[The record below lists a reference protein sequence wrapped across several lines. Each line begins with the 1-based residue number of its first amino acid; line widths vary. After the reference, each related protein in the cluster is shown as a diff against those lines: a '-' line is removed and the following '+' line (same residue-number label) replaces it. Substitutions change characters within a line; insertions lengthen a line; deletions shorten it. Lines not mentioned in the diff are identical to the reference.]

1 MEEMVNIIKKIN
13 AIEQLK
19 EGKEEGLEYIE
30 ENNKENRNVDN
41 EKRLAELMQELDET
55 KDVYR
60 RKELTEAIEQLK
72 SNMLEIEKESEAEP
86 KVIRKGELGELVQ
99 ELSETKDVYKRKE
112 LTEKIEKATE
122 NILEKLN
129 EDLDKKI
136 EETTSELKKTI
147 EPKVA
152 KREQNKDELY
162 RLKNNRDMLSVHKNN
177 DNTLAWQD
185 TYNMIGEEMSY
196 KLKENKQLS
205 TEIKELEEKISDL
218 EARRFEKIIKEIEEQ
233 QEKQT
238 STKPEIA
245 PTEPVVEEAE
255 PEEIVTEPVIE
266 ETAEPEETV
275 TEPVA
280 EEAEPE
286 ETITEPVVEEAEPEE
301 TITEPVV
308 EEAEPEEIVTEPIVE
323 EAEPEEIVTEPIA
336 EETEPEET
344 ITEPVAEE
352 AEPEETITEPVAE
365 ETEPTENSNNRLT
378 IYPDKVEVD
387 LPNNKFTLQLKKG
400 LAFSEEEKNIL
411 NTLSDETIDK
421 LNKVLN
427 LSVNKNIK
435 LDPVVL
441 RGLLRDEQKLN
452 NYLDLCV
459 RYNDLGSDIVP
470 TEVQEAFP
478 EIVYNF
484 KGIRKNKDMHTLTK
498 LRMYKNA
505 KDLEE
510 MLTYYYME
518 DKVQIKIGLLD
529 RVYLRIQDFISKRKN
544 NVALLTD
551 NNKEQEG
558 SKRNDFKHRLTGY
571 TKQFINEQET
581 EYNKENDNQQVKTSS
596 DNEER
601 N

>member
-286 ETITEPVVEEAEPEE
+286 ETITEPV
-301 TITEPVV
+301 
-308 EEAEPEEIVTEPIVE
+308 
-323 EAEPEEIVTEPIA
+323 
-336 EETEPEET
+336 
-344 ITEPVAEE
+344 
-352 AEPEETITEPVAE
+352 AE